1 MMDFLQQ
8 LQVKASKVEEALNS
22 YLPPADTYPTVIHEA
37 LRYSITAGGKRL
49 RPVLTL
55 AAAET
60 LGKDPGPV
68 IPAACAIELIHTY
81 SLVHDD
87 LPAMDNDDYRR
98 GKLTSHKI
106 YGEAMA
112 ILVGDSLLTLAF
124 ELLTRT
130 GTDEGISPDKVLKVI
145 SEVAQACGTGGLIG
159 GQVADLVFEN
169 KPIKAPDLDY
179 IHSHKTGALYRVAV
193 RSGAILSGASA
204 KEIKDLTEYAD
215 NLGLAFQII
224 DDILDVEGDAE
235 KLGKP
240 IGSDEKNM
248 KATYPS
254 LYGLTAA
261 KEKAREIAMQAEMA
275 LEPFGTNARFMREL
289 LHFILSRDS

>member
-1 MMDFLQQ
+1 MMGFLQQ

-60 LGKDPGPV
+60 LGRDPGPV
-68 IPAACAIELIHTY
+68 MPTACAIELIHTY

-130 GTDEGISPDKVLKVI
+130 GTDEGISSDRVLKVI
-145 SEVAQACGTGGLIG
+145 SEVAHACGTGGLIG

-169 KPIKAPDLDY
+169 KVITPPDLDY

-204 KEIKDLTEYAD
+204 KEIKELTEYAD

-254 LYGLTAA
+254 LYGLAAA
-261 KEKAREIAMQAEMA
+261 KEKARDIAMQAEMA

-289 LHFILSRDS
+289 LHYILSRDS